1 MNSKPANKPQE
12 MVKISNSQFYG
23 SVRTVKQRAHKFNSI
38 AINNINNASNIPV
51 PSKSIGSSATK
62 INNKNSE
69 NAKKTANGEPS
80 NVDHNHNI
88 KINIV
93 NKYTTT
99 KSPLLVA
106 IKNSIAEHD
115 KTNGTANHPPDI
127 KTDINHNNINNVTG
141 SSTSKIMLNT
151 GDVKVK
157 INQLNQTNVASVSP
171 SKAPASP
178 SWNASGW
185 IRIYCGP
192 DRSEFSCEDPNR
204 MVMVYS
210 NSTTIEIVKDMGLPS
225 DYTLWVQ
232 VGGAKSRR
240 LDENEHPFLVQE
252 EFLKK
257 LGYLDESRRSR
268 LGIDADLK
276 FLIRFHIG
284 PIDISLCKGATKCGN
299 VELLKG
305 LVFPQ
310 WRRRTIAIIGTKLII
325 YPANQ
330 SLMPETYELSG
341 SEIFEHTP
349 VYNRLII
356 KIVPK
361 VSDSLNNTTENLS
374 RNKSVECLNS
384 NSSSS
389 ALSSLSHTNNI
400 HNSNLSVCS
409 HGTATDREVVLFLG
423 FEDSWERDLWSN
435 WLMEVSERF
444 VRQFVALPSKMHSQ

>member
-1 MNSKPANKPQE
+1 MEILNINSQQTKPQE

-23 SVRTVKQRAHKFNSI
+23 GSVRTVKQRAHKFNAI
-38 AINNINNASNIPV
+38 AINNIGNGNGNASNIPV
-51 PSKSIGSSATK
+51 PSKSVGNSTTK
-62 INNKNSE
+62 VDNKNHE
-69 NAKKTANGEPS
+69 NAKKNVNVSSSAAS
-80 NVDHNHNI
+80 NVDHNNNNI

-93 NKYTTT
+93 NKYTTNKNT
-99 KSPLLVA
+99 TLVA
-106 IKNSIAEHD
+106 SKNINAIQDKNSGVFNQIQKSETKND
-115 KTNGTANHPPDI
+115 V
-127 KTDINHNNINNVTG
+127 NVN
-141 SSTSKIMLNT
+141 TSKVMLNT

-157 INQLNQTNVASVSP
+157 INQLNQTTSVVSSVPP
-171 SKAPASP
+171 SKATSP

-204 MVMVYS
+204 MVMVYA
-210 NSTTIEIVKDMGLPS
+210 NSTTIEIVKDMGLPA
-225 DYTLWVQ
+225 DYTLWIQ
-232 VGGAKSRR
+232 IGGEKSRR
-240 LDENEHPFLVQE
+240 LDETEHPFLVQE

-268 LGIDADLK
+268 LGIDPDLK

-284 PIDISLCKGATKCGN
+284 PIDIPLCKGATKCGN

-330 SLMPETYELSG
+330 GLMPETYELSG

-361 VSDSLNNTTENLS
+361 ISDSLNNTTENLS
-374 RNKSVECLNS
+374 RNKSVDCLNS
-384 NSSSS
+384 NSSSANS
-389 ALSSLSHTNNI
+389 NLSSLTNNV

-409 HGTATDREVVLFLG
+409 QGTAEREVVLFLG

-435 WLMEVSERF
+435 WLMEVNQPFFS
-444 VRQFVALPSKMHSQ
+444 AIS